1 MLDPGNTGG
10 DLRRCHLGFAWRFV
24 AHIYAVGNLAW
35 YCLSF
40 LKGFAI
46 GIWIV
51 HFRFYSFLRVQNL
64 EPLPCESL
72 DCGFIL
78 IVTGAHTLFPSH
90 G

>member
-1 MLDPGNTGG
+1 
-10 DLRRCHLGFAWRFV
+10 
-24 AHIYAVGNLAW
+24 VGNLAW

-64 EPLPCESL
+64 EPLVYYRYLNQLVGTSVNRWYTS
-72 DCGFIL
+72 D
-78 IVTGAHTLFPSH
+78 
-90 G
+90 